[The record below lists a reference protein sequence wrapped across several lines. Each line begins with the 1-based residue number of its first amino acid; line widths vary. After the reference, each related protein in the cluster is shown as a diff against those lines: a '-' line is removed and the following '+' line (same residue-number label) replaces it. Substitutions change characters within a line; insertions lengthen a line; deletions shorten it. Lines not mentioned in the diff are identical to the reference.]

1 MVVIRSLGHCS
12 SAPAGRERV
21 EARVPGSPDGLRV
34 AWPVRRSR
42 RRRASAALLALILGC
57 ARSDAPRGL
66 GRRIAEGAVLSLR
79 ASPDGAY
86 LAFLH
91 RCQPV
96 KDRTLPPGTASCELV
111 VVPAAG
117 GASRRVA
124 SGVTTLPPG
133 FGWSAGGHALAALA
147 DYEHV
152 EARGALVVWSGDEPR
167 RVAEGVSFYALD
179 RAGARVGWVA
189 EGQLYLAPVGGA
201 PPVQVIGAE
210 RVGTFEFG
218 GRGGVQLLARR
229 SARAGGALL
238 AVRDHSAAPVAADV
252 RDYGFSRDG
261 VRFAFTSGTSQTL
274 AVATGE
280 AALPAAPLGREVQY
294 FLFSPGGDAIAF
306 VGDAAPGRQGDLW
319 VAPLAGG
326 APVRLAPRVG
336 ELRWAAQGARLA
348 WLQEYDPRSR
358 TGTLVVGGPGV
369 KAVTIAKHVS
379 DFDLTPSGA
388 SVAYLMHETA
398 GGYSVDLGLA
408 TTGEGAAPVTV
419 SRGVFGFSFSPDGRW
434 LYYRTACIR
443 DAEAC
448 DLMRVPAS
456 IHRDPT
462 APVDERA
469 PAAATARPAALH
481 APAERAGGSA
491 PAARPEQVGEGLK
504 SFDFVA
510 ARPDR
515 LLVGWA
521 RKDRVALD
529 LALWE
534 GGKLSAID
542 TYALPGSAQFLGGD
556 PRRIAYAVIDPKRQ
570 GVYVAEVP

>member
-1 MVVIRSLGHCS
+1 MAVIHPRRLGLSVV
-12 SAPAGRERV
+12 
-21 EARVPGSPDGLRV
+21 
-34 AWPVRRSR
+34 
-42 RRRASAALLALILGC
+42 LLALVLGC
-57 ARSDAPRGL
+57 AWRDVPHGL
-66 GRRIAEGAVLSLR
+66 GRRVAEGAVLSLR

-86 LAFLH
+86 LAYLH
-91 RCQPV
+91 GCRPV
-96 KDRTLPPGTASCELV
+96 KDRTLPPGTASCELA
-111 VVPAAG
+111 VVPVG
-117 GASRRVA
+117 GGVSRRVA
-124 SGVTTLPPG
+124 SGVTTLSPG

-147 DYEHV
+147 DYDEV
-152 EARGALVVWSGDEPR
+152 EGRGALVVWSGDDPR

-189 EGQLYLAPVGGA
+189 KGQLFLAPTKGA
-201 PPVQVIGAE
+201 PAE
-210 RVGTFEFG
+210 RVTGAEGVSTFEFG
-218 GRGGVQLLARR
+218 GTEGVQLLARR

-238 AVRDHSAAPVAADV
+238 AVRDHSAAPLAVGV

-261 VRFAFTSGTSQTL
+261 GRFAFTWGTPPVL
-274 AVATGE
+274 AAATAE
-280 AALPAAPLGREVQY
+280 ASRPAPPLGRGVQS
-294 FLFSPGGDAIAF
+294 FLFSPRGDAIAF
-306 VGDAAPGRQGDLW
+306 VADAAPGRQGDLW

-336 ELRWAAQGARLA
+336 EMRWAALGGRLA
-348 WLQEYDPRSR
+348 WLQDYDPRSR
-358 TGTLVVGGPGV
+358 TGTLEVGGPAV
-369 KAVTIAKHVS
+369 KAVTIARNVS

-408 TTGEGAAPVTV
+408 RAGEGGLPATV
-419 SRGVFGFSFSPDGRW
+419 SKGVFGFAFSPDARW

-456 IHRDPT
+456 AGA
-462 APVDERA
+462 APLAREDGKTGRA
-469 PAAATARPAALH
+469 PASGSVDSAAL
-481 APAERAGGSA
+481 RAGPLEPNGRLPVGA
-491 PAARPEQVGEGLK
+491 EPERVGEGVK
-504 SFDFVA
+504 CFDFA
-510 ARPDR
+510 PGRPDR
-515 LLVGWA
+515 LLVSWA

-534 GGKLSAID
+534 GGNLSAID

-556 PRRIAYAVIDPKRQ
+556 PRWIAYAVIDPKRQ

>member
-1 MVVIRSLGHCS
+1 MSLSH
-12 SAPAGRERV
+12 GRQ
-21 EARVPGSPDGLRV
+21 G
-34 AWPVRRSR
+34 
-42 RRRASAALLALILGC
+42 ASAVVLALVLAC
-57 ARSDAPRGL
+57 ARRDVPHGL
-66 GRRIAEGAVLSLR
+66 GRRVAEGAVLSLR

-86 LAFLH
+86 LAYLH
-91 RCQPV
+91 RCRPV
-96 KDRTLPPGTASCELV
+96 KDRTLPPGTAACELA
-111 VVPAAG
+111 VVPVGG

-133 FGWSAGGHALAALA
+133 FGWSAAGHALAALA
-147 DYEHV
+147 DYDHAEG
-152 EARGALVVWSGDEPR
+152 RGELVVWSGDGPR

-189 EGQLYLAPVGGA
+189 EGQLFLAQVGGA
-201 PPVQVIGAE
+201 AVEPVAAAE
-210 RVGTFEFG
+210 RVSTFEFG
-218 GRGGVQLLARR
+218 GTEGVQLLARR

-238 AVRDHSAAPVAADV
+238 AVRDHSAAPLAAGV
-252 RDYGFSRDG
+252 HDYGFSRDG
-261 VRFAFTSGTSQTL
+261 ARFAFTSGTSQTL
-274 AVATGE
+274 VAATAE
-280 AALPAAPLGREVQY
+280 ASRPAPPLGRGVQS
-294 FLFSPGGDAIAF
+294 FLFSPRGDAIAF
-306 VGDAAPGRQGDLW
+306 VADAAPGRQGDLW

-336 ELRWAAQGARLA
+336 ELRWAALGARLA
-348 WLQEYDPRSR
+348 WLQDYDPRSR
-358 TGTLVVGGPGV
+358 TGTLAVGGPTV
-369 KAVTIAKHVS
+369 KVVTIAKNVS
-379 DFDLTPSGA
+379 DFDLTPSGM

-408 TTGEGAAPVTV
+408 RAGEGGLPATV
-419 SRGVFGFSFSPDGRW
+419 SKGVFGFAFSPDARW

-456 IHRDPT
+456 VSGASPAHDGGEGRALGS
-462 APVDERA
+462 APLDS
-469 PAAATARPAALH
+469 AALH
-481 APAERAGGSA
+481 AGPPEPTVGLPPGS
-491 PAARPEQVGEGLK
+491 RPERVGEGVK
-504 SFDFVA
+504 SFDFA
-510 ARPDR
+510 PGRPGR
-515 LLVGWA
+515 LLVSWA

-556 PRRIAYAVIDPKRQ
+556 PVRIAYAVIDPKRQ